1 MPVATV
7 KLIEFPTLPE
17 FSKVTSSS
25 YVPPAATRHVSPATA
40 ALAHA
45 WMVAYSL
52 GTQRMFA
59 EEQFPDGGGLTACV
73 VALTLVDCTEVLALG
88 EASYA
93 AIVYE

>member
-1 MPVATV
+1 MPLDAARNVTRCEAEPDR
-7 KLIEFPTLPE
+7 LI
-17 FSKVTSSS
+17 VTNSL
-25 YVPPAATRHVSPATA
+25 YVPALTKHVSPATA